1 VLKNG
6 EIYFNGNTSIGLNLF
21 LEEYPSVPIANEDF
35 EEITVEGRSG
45 SLYINKGTY
54 PDKKIPFN
62 FTILSPQIEID
73 FDKVYQW
80 LTEIQDKRL
89 IFGREDRCYIV
100 KKVLFENLQKQF
112 KTIGQFKVTF
122 ICEPFS
128 SDLNYT
134 TYEITSDNY
143 SFYYQGN
150 APAESLIKVYGI
162 GNIQLTINGETM
174 VIYDVTDYVEIDSK
188 FMQVRNKDKTSKD
201 SAAYGVFPLFSAGAN
216 TIKYTGNVTK
226 IIVEYT
232 TRYK

>member
-100 KKVLFENLQKQF
+100 KKVLF
-112 KTIGQFKVTF
+112 
-122 ICEPFS
+122 
-128 SDLNYT
+128 
-134 TYEITSDNY
+134 
-143 SFYYQGN
+143 
-150 APAESLIKVYGI
+150 
-162 GNIQLTINGETM
+162 
-174 VIYDVTDYVEIDSK
+174 
-188 FMQVRNKDKTSKD
+188 
-201 SAAYGVFPLFSAGAN
+201 
-216 TIKYTGNVTK
+216 
-226 IIVEYT
+226 
-232 TRYK
+232 

>member
-1 VLKNG
+1 MLKNG

-73 FDKVYQW
+73 FDKIYQW
-80 LTEIQDKRL
+80 LTEINDKRL
-89 IFGREDRCYIV
+89 IFGRGDRCYIV
-100 KKVLFENLQKQF
+100 KKVLFDNLQKEF
-112 KTIGQFKVTF
+112 KTIGQFTVTF

-128 SDLNYT
+128 SDLSYT
-134 TYEITSDNY
+134 TYEITSNDF
-143 SFYYQGN
+143 SFFYQGN
-150 APAESLIKVYGI
+150 APAESLIKVYGT
-162 GNIQLTINGETM
+162 GNIQLTINGSTM
-174 VIYDVTDYVEIDSK
+174 VIYGVEDYVEIDSK

-201 SAAYGVFPLFSAGAN
+201 SSTYGAFPLFSSGKN
-216 TIKYTGNVTK
+216 TIKYTGTVTK

-232 TRYK
+232 TKYK